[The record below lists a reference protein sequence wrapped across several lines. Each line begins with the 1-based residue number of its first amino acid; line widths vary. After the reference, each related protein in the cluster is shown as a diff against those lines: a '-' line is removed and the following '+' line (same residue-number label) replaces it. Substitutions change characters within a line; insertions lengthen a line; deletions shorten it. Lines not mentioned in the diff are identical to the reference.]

1 MLKPGQ
7 KIAQLTKSQREE
19 LIYELRAQLPK
30 VHGRAVELRRTIR
43 DAVAELEKVERRERD
58 IFDSIDALS

>member
-7 KIAQLTKSQREE
+7 KIVSLSKSQREE
-19 LIYELRAQLPK
+19 LIFELRNQLPK
-30 VHGRAVELRRTIR
+30 VHARAVELRKIMR
-43 DAVAELEKVERRERD
+43 DAAAELEKVERRQRD